1 MGPRTIDLD
10 HVGVGVRD
18 LDAAATAYERL
29 GFTLSPFARH
39 AGAVEPGGPVVA
51 RATANRCAMLK
62 GGYIELIAVVDPNL
76 PSGGLDQRIAAR
88 EGIQIVA
95 FGCEDPVATNRALV
109 DAGFQARGTVYLERM
124 VETPEGPRLAKF
136 DRVPVALSDM
146 PEGNIFH
153 IKHLTRDV
161 IWQLPLLRHAN
172 RAVGLEE
179 VWIHADDLDRAAARF
194 KRFLDVEPRR
204 EAGARVFTLPR
215 GRCAILDASGF
226 AARGFSRPLPAAPSA
241 VGIVVATSALDE
253 TAGHLGKTGIAFDRH
268 EGRLHVAP
276 ADACGIAL
284 SFVAA

>member
-18 LDAAATAYERL
+18 LGDAAKVYERL

-51 RATANRCAMLK
+51 RATANRCAMLR

-88 EGIQIVA
+88 EGIHIVA
-95 FGCEDPVATNRALV
+95 FGCEDPVATNAALAG
-109 DAGFQARGTVYLERM
+109 AGFQARGTVYLERM
-124 VETPEGPRLAKF
+124 VDTPEGPRLAKF
-136 DRVPVALSDM
+136 DRVPVAPADM
-146 PEGNIFH
+146 PEAFIFH

-161 IWQLPLLRHAN
+161 IWQRPLLKHAN

-194 KRFLDVEPRR
+194 RRFLDVEPRS
-204 EAGARVFTLPR
+204 EAGARVFDLPR
-215 GRCAILDASGF
+215 GRCVLLDASGLV
-226 AARGFSRPLPAAPSA
+226 RRDLSQPSPPAPSV
-241 VGIVVATSALDE
+241 VGIVVATASADA
-253 TAGHLGKTGIAFDRH
+253 TADHLRASGIGFERH
-268 EGRLHVAP
+268 DGRLHVSP
-276 ADACGIAL
+276 SDACGVAL
-284 SFVAA
+284 TFAAV